1 MIELFFLLLI
11 LSFSSSSI
19 ESALVCGGIFALFN
33 SRDTARTQ
41 HRKKKTEPRNEL
53 DRLYFFYF
61 KWDNLYFS
69 IWTSK
74 RKIKWFIRKHEKIDG
89 NSNDNDQL
97 DDTFCQCYNNT
108 SSPVQPRRARARWD
122 TVSQSL
128 RSVASDLMSRCLK
141 NCGIRLMTTP
151 RERMVREIFMF
162 SILSRLVWPIVRCQS
177 TTCTRKE
184 EKQKTW
190 RREAERKTVFFFSY
204 FYWDMSWHITGR
216 VWNSPLSS
224 GPILFEA
231 GHHRHTMELLWLE
244 LLNFNNDAIFAR
256 RLIQLEIRYSV
267 WENWQKWSSSP
278 CVVRT
283 SLSCRFCTLFVRVE
297 AALLWLR
304 FISLRR
310 REAGVWDEQLHDAR
324 EPLNLEAEHYAK
336 KMCV

>member
-33 SRDTARTQ
+33 SEDTARTQ

-151 RERMVREIFMF
+151 RERVVREIFMF

-190 RREAERKTVFFFSY
+190 RREAERKTVFFELFLLRHVMTHYRSCLK
-204 FYWDMSWHITGR
+204 FAIVKRPDIVRGWPSSPHDGTVMTG
-216 VWNSPLSS
+216 
-224 GPILFEA
+224 A
-231 GHHRHTMELLWLE
+231 LE
-244 LLNFNNDAIFAR
+244 LQQWCHFCATADS
-256 RLIQLEIRYSV
+256 IR
-267 WENWQKWSSSP
+267 N
-278 CVVRT
+278 
-283 SLSCRFCTLFVRVE
+283 SL
-297 AALLWLR
+297 
-304 FISLRR
+304 
-310 REAGVWDEQLHDAR
+310 
-324 EPLNLEAEHYAK
+324 
-336 KMCV
+336 